1 MKHIITGLLL
11 TLMSTVG
18 WGNLLPVDNGKVDV
32 KVYSPPEL
40 IEHSK
45 PRYPRQALSRGIEG
59 WVTMQ
64 LMVDT
69 KGNTYDIEVVDSNGN
84 RSLELAAVRAAKKFK
99 YKPAEFQGEPIDAS
113 ALYRTTFVRRDHKFL
128 SKTFTTLFN
137 QFQTAVKESRQS
149 DMELLISKLD
159 EFEITTLYESTLAQL
174 MKGVYATSIDDLEG
188 TRRAYGAVLGL
199 NADFNFFTEEQA
211 RSFRLISLQAQVATG
226 HGRAALNTWS
236 KLEPVLSDEQLR
248 RKLTSQMTKV
258 QSVLEGNA
266 SISVSGLIPACA
278 SFAYQLAKPSFAL
291 SRVVGELEEVKLYCE
306 KGRVAFPVAED
317 VIYTVKKELGNCNL
331 VVFGAPEA
339 TFEIIDGA

>member
-1 MKHIITGLLL
+1 MKHLALLL
-11 TLMSTVG
+11 LLVLAAPFG
-18 WGNLLPVDNGKVDV
+18 RGNLLPVDNGKVDV

-84 RSLELAAVRAAKKFK
+84 RFLELAAVRAAKKHK
-99 YKPAEFQGEPIDAS
+99 YKPAKFQGKPIDAS
-113 ALYRTTFVRRDHKFL
+113 SRSHITFVMRDQKFL
-128 SKTFTTLFN
+128 STTFTTLFN
-137 QFQTAVKESRQS
+137 QFQTAVKEGRQS
-149 DMELLISKLD
+149 DMKLLISKLD

-174 MKGVYATSIDDLEG
+174 MKGVYATSINDSEG
-188 TRRAYGAVLGL
+188 IRRAYGVVLNL
-199 NADFNFFTEEQA
+199 NKEHDFFTEAQT
-211 RSFRLISLQAQVATG
+211 RSFKLTRLQAQVATG
-226 HGRAALNTWS
+226 HVRAALSTWS
-236 KLEPVLSDEQLR
+236 ELEPVLSDEQLR

-258 QSVLEGNA
+258 QRVLEGNA
-266 SISVSGLIPACA
+266 STSVSGLIPACA

-331 VVFGAPEA
+331 VVFGAPKA
-339 TFEIIDGA
+339 TF